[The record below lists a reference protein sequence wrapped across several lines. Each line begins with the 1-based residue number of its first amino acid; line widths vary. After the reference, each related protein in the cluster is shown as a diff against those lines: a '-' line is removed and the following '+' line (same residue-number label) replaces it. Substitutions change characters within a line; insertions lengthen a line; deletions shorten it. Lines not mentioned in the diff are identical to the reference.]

1 MIEDGAE
8 TLQTPS
14 PDSDTFMGLRP
25 LPALTTPVDEQAPC
39 YFMSN
44 YVITPR
50 HAARG
55 YFDFL
60 MPMLKTESADSPI
73 ALAFSAVALA
83 ALGGRP
89 DRRGSHWRGDSFSQY
104 TRALRAVNLALQN
117 PAQQLKD
124 ATLASI
130 VMLGFFEVRQ
140 IKLVTGLVL
149 IEYRTWLRKEVMP
162 RPGSRMLKAQCRLLS

>member
-1 MIEDGAE
+1 
-8 TLQTPS
+8 
-14 PDSDTFMGLRP
+14 MGFGL
-25 LPALTTPVDEQAPC
+25 LPALTIPVDQQAPC

-60 MPMLKTESADSPI
+60 MPMLKSENADSPI

-83 ALGGRP
+83 SLAGRP
-89 DRRGSHWRGDSFSQY
+89 VGRGTRWFGDSCLQY
-104 TRALRAVNLALQN
+104 TKALRAVNLALQN

-124 ATLASI
+124 STLASI
-130 VMLGFFEVRQ
+130 IMLSFFEVSGV
-140 IKLVTGLVL
+140 LVQPVW
-149 IEYRTWLRKEVMP
+149 Y
-162 RPGSRMLKAQCRLLS
+162 